1 MAPPLDDQREAI
13 LEASIDA
20 LERGDRSAVERAC
33 RDWPELADQ
42 VRAAAGVMAELQAAR
57 ATPSSATATT
67 LRPPDSVGRF
77 RVVGLLGQGG
87 MGIVFRAYDP
97 QLDREVALKVQ
108 PAGLSASPRSAD
120 RFRRE
125 ARVLAQIRHPHIV
138 AIHDVGATEEGVPY
152 FAMDLVEGR
161 TLAAVLED
169 AGTKGIDALRSE
181 HLLPGP
187 AGNQARPG
195 SYLDAAVRFVAKV
208 ADALQ
213 HAHQAGITHRDVKPS
228 NLLVDPAGEPHL
240 VDFGIARD
248 GDNPAATSPETFAGA
263 GTPAYMAPEQ
273 INEDGAVGP
282 WTDVYALGVV
292 LYELITLQRPFV
304 GATSQ
309 QVLRRILEVEPASPR
324 RLHRRVS
331 RDLETI
337 CLTALQKDPRRRYA
351 SARAFADDLASLQAR
366 RPIRAR
372 PPGRGARLVRFV
384 RRNPWPMALAGVAL
398 VAATAGV
405 LGQGLRA
412 RLDRAQAQAHV
423 DLAQQLMI
431 GEVVGPGSPF
441 EAAIAHL
448 QLANELVPTEGLG
461 RELMEDIAR
470 ARTARQ
476 VDDLAAAELQRC
488 RDLRQTGGDSR
499 AIDERTRSV
508 LRSLNELALLAADS
522 EILDRRFPEVFA
534 ERGLLARSNV
544 PDLDAAE
551 QAFDASA
558 RAEGKGTLALLG
570 APAGARVHL
579 FRYEERD
586 DRGRVRLVP
595 LPYPGRASAAS
606 PPPGQR
612 AFVVERVTPGAAAAL
627 AGIEVG
633 DLLVEGEGLSLREE
647 AFDQPLPRG
656 GLELRVLTDGGLRN
670 VTLRGAGKP
679 GLATIA
685 TAYPLACGPDNAVG
699 TLPYCRIAVE
709 PGSYLLLV
717 RSAQHEDLRL
727 PAYLEAPTR
736 VSLRADLHPEETSP
750 RGFVHVA
757 AGEFIAGGGGTSRP
771 AQRRWLDGYWIGRD
785 EVSSQD
791 YLAFLRDPR
800 TRSDI
805 ERARKNGRWV
815 RIPRARGWGDSE
827 LRVIDRL
834 LWRLREDGSYET
846 DRDLRL
852 PISGISCQDG
862 EAYCRWLTA
871 RADERNEPWLFRL
884 PTEDEW
890 EKAARGVDGREFP
903 WGSRFDPSLCWI
915 TSPLRANGSTGSA
928 PIVSRPLDDESPFGV
943 RDAAGGVLEWC
954 AGKYLGTPMR
964 PWRSGAWGNT
974 DPAFSRCAASNG
986 GLAWRVDEKDGL
998 RIVAVRRDR

>member
-1 MAPPLDDQREAI
+1 M
-13 LEASIDA
+13 DA

-161 TLAAVLED
+161 TLAAVLDD
-169 AGTKGIDALRSE
+169 ARTTGIDAVRSE

-187 AGNQARPG
+187 AGNQTSPG
-195 SYLDAAVRFVAKV
+195 PYLDAAVRFVAKV

-309 QVLRRILEVEPASPR
+309 QVLRRILEVEPTSPR
-324 RLHRRVS
+324 RLHRRIS

-337 CLTALQKDPRRRYA
+337 CLTALHKDPRQRYA
-351 SARAFADDLASLQAR
+351 SARAFADDLTSLQAR
-366 RPIRAR
+366 LPIRAR
-372 PPGRGARLVRFV
+372 PPGPGARLIRLV
-384 RRNPWPMALAGVAL
+384 RRNPWPMALAGVAV
-398 VAATAGV
+398 VAATTGV
-405 LGQGLRA
+405 LGQGLRV
-412 RLDRAQAQAHV
+412 RIDRSRAQGHV
-423 DLAQQLMI
+423 ELAQRLVI
-431 GEVVGPGSPF
+431 GEAVGPGSAL
-441 EAAIAHL
+441 ENAIAHL
-448 QLANELVPTEGLG
+448 QAANELVPTEEPG
-461 RELMEDIAR
+461 RELMEDIQRTKTAQEVD
-470 ARTARQ
+470 RTAG
-476 VDDLAAAELQRC
+476 AELQHC
-488 RDLRQTGGDSR
+488 RDLRNTGGDPR
-499 AIDERTRSV
+499 EIDERTRRV
-508 LRSLNELALLAADS
+508 LRGLNELALLAADS
-522 EILDRRFPEVFA
+522 EILDLRFPQVWA
-534 ERGLLARSNV
+534 ERRLFAQSQV

-551 QAFDASA
+551 QAFDAEA
-558 RAEGKGTLALLG
+558 RAAGKGTLALLG
-570 APAGARVHL
+570 TPAGARVHL
-579 FRYEERD
+579 FRYEAQEGGIAVRD
-586 DRGRVRLVP
+586 AP
-595 LPYPGRASAAS
+595 LPFPASSASTALRPGES
-606 PPPGQR
+606 
-612 AFVVERVTPGAAAAL
+612 AFVVERVTPGAPAAL
-627 AGIEVG
+627 AGITTG
-633 DLLVEGEGLSLREE
+633 DLLLGSGDTPLCEE
-647 AFDQPLPRG
+647 AFDQRLPDH
-656 GLELRVLTDGGLRN
+656 GLEVRVLTDGTLRT
-670 VTLRGAGKP
+670 VTLRGVSSP
-679 GLATIA
+679 GVTAVA
-685 TAYPLACGPDNAVG
+685 TAYPLVCGSANAIG
-699 TLPYCRIAVE
+699 TLPHCRVALP
-709 PGSYLLLV
+709 PGSYLILV
-717 RSAQHEDLRL
+717 RCAQHEDLRL
-727 PAYLEAPTR
+727 PIHLEAPTR
-736 VSLRADLHPEETSP
+736 IRVRADLHPQETSP

-771 AQRRWLDGYWIGRD
+771 VQRRWLDGYWIGRN

-805 ERARKNGRWV
+805 QRARKNGRWV

-915 TSPLRANGSTGSA
+915 TSPLRANGSTGPP